1 MSSQLEVLL
10 LGSVRQMID
19 TGDALL
25 GRKAFSPSEILQK
38 KQERFN
44 LPDGRLLLVTAAY
57 RRIGLDLLTAPIS
70 LDILSEEHVP
80 QITSPAYH
88 AVIII
93 LEINSTL
100 SLNSSLSAKCMML
113 RDSLSDSVKRKGVIV
128 VTRGDRFREAQSK
141 GDITVSFI
149 DWIRNCGGIPGIL
162 FQATQERCVLF
173 DNAGSEDVLNKQR
186 HELIHMI
193 DSRVLGE
200 AHYTDMKFKGA
211 ELLTKKL
218 EKDLEKLK
226 QQVQKETTSLEKM
239 EIRNSQK
246 TNKSLKHMNNQIDE
260 LSEELL
266 QGIAEKIGV
275 MRGNVDKNSK
285 QAKQRSERLEEKLK
299 KLEKVSEE
307 ALRDSQELENQVL
320 ELKKQALQEKNDDD
334 RKEETKTNRDHFER
348 IRDSL
353 LWEIMESLASS
364 YPQLHTS
371 GIRKL
376 LFILILFFLLLLPML
391 SSLWP
396 VTSNSLKEITALDVR
411 SDLRSYVDLKLEQV
425 VKRIQENEKHLFGL
439 NKTDPYNISKIRQ
452 EMTEQFTQL
461 KERLLNET
469 ADLTEDIKKNITSRI
484 LVLDMIES
492 LPLFLPLIM
501 VLTLLVLLLTP
512 VQLPVPWAWLLAA
525 LLAALLEALLILL
538 FLLLLVLLGA

>member
-1 MSSQLEVLL
+1 M
-10 LGSVRQMID
+10 
-19 TGDALL
+19 
-25 GRKAFSPSEILQK
+25 SEILQK

-57 RRIGLDLLTAPIS
+57 RRIGLDLLTVPIS
-70 LDILSEEHVP
+70 LDILSEEHVS

-93 LEINSTL
+93 LEINSDL
-100 SLNSSLSAKCMML
+100 SLKSPLSAKRMML
-113 RDSLSDSVKRKGVIV
+113 HDSLSDLVTRKGVIV
-128 VTRGDRFREAQSK
+128 VTRGDRFQEAQNK
-141 GDITVSFI
+141 GEITVSFI
-149 DWIRNCGGIPGIL
+149 DWIRNCRGIPGGL
-162 FQATQERCVLF
+162 FQATQERCILF
-173 DNAGSEDVLNKQR
+173 DNAGSEDVLNTQR

-200 AHYTDMKFKGA
+200 GHYTDMKFKEA
-211 ELLTKKL
+211 ELLPKKL
-218 EKDLEKLK
+218 KKDLEKLK
-226 QQVQKETTSLEKM
+226 QHVQKKTTSFKEI

-246 TNKSLKHMNNQIDE
+246 TNKNLKYMNNQIDE
-260 LSEELL
+260 LREELL

-275 MRGNVDKNSK
+275 ILENVDKNSK
-285 QAKQRSERLEEKLK
+285 QAEQRSERLEEKLN

-307 ALRDSQELENQVL
+307 AARYSQELENQVL
-320 ELKKQALQEKNDDD
+320 ELKKQALQKKNDDD
-334 RKEETKTNRDHFER
+334 RKVETKTNRNHFER

-353 LWEIMESLASS
+353 LLEIMKSLASS

-371 GIRKL
+371 RIRKL
-376 LFILILFFLLLLPML
+376 LFILILFFLLLLPLL

-396 VTSNSLKEITALDVR
+396 VTSNSLKEITALNVR

-439 NKTDPYNISKIRQ
+439 NKTDLNNVSKIRQ

-484 LVLDMIES
+484 LVWDMIES
-492 LPLFLPLIM
+492 LPLSLPLIM

-512 VQLPVPWAWLLAA
+512 VPLPVPWAWLLASI
-525 LLAALLEALLILL
+525 LVALLILQ

>member
-1 MSSQLEVLL
+1 MSSQLQVLL
-10 LGSVRQMID
+10 LGSERQMID
-19 TGDALL
+19 TGNALL
-25 GRKAFSPSEILQK
+25 GREAFSPSEILQK
-38 KQERFN
+38 KQKRFN

-57 RRIGLDLLTAPIS
+57 RLIGLDLLTAPVPLVS
-70 LDILSEEHVP
+70 LSEEHVS

-93 LEINSTL
+93 LGINSDL
-100 SLNSSLSAKCMML
+100 SLKSPLSAKRMML
-113 RDSLSDSVKRKGVIV
+113 HDSLSDLVKRKGVIV
-128 VTRGDRFREAQSK
+128 VTQADRFREAQKK

-149 DWIRNCGGIPGIL
+149 DWIRNCRGIPGGL
-162 FQATQERCVLF
+162 FQATQERCILF
-173 DNAGSEDVLNKQR
+173 DNAGSEDDLNTQR
-186 HELIHMI
+186 DELVHMI

-200 AHYTDMKFKGA
+200 AHYTDMKFKEA
-211 ELLTKKL
+211 ELLPKKL

-226 QQVQKETTSLEKM
+226 QQVQKKATSLEEK

-246 TNKSLKHMNNQIDE
+246 TNTSLKYMNNQIDE
-260 LSEELL
+260 LREELL

-275 MRGNVDKNSK
+275 MLGNVDKNSK
-285 QAKQRSERLEEKLK
+285 KAKQRSGRLEEKLN

-334 RKEETKTNRDHFER
+334 RKEKTKTNRNHFER
-348 IRDSL
+348 IRESL
-353 LWEIMESLASS
+353 LWEIMKSLASS

-376 LFILILFFLLLLPML
+376 LIILILFFLLLLPLL
-391 SSLWP
+391 SSLWS
-396 VTSNSLKEITALDVR
+396 VTSNSRKEITALDVR

-425 VKRIQENEKHLFGL
+425 VKRIQEHEKHLFGL
-439 NKTDPYNISKIRQ
+439 NKTDLNNVSKIRQ

-484 LVLDMIES
+484 LVWDMIES
-492 LPLFLPLIM
+492 LPLSLPLIM

-512 VQLPVPWAWLLAA
+512 VPLPVPWAWLLASI
-525 LLAALLEALLILL
+525 LAALLILQ

>member
-10 LGSVRQMID
+10 LGSERQVID
-19 TGDALL
+19 TGNALL
-25 GRKAFSPSEILQK
+25 GREAFSPSEILQK
-38 KQERFN
+38 QQERFN

-57 RRIGLDLLTAPIS
+57 RRIGLDLLTAPIP
-70 LDILSEEHVP
+70 LTILSEEHVSH
-80 QITSPAYH
+80 ITSPAYH

-93 LEINSTL
+93 LGINSDL
-100 SLNSSLSAKCMML
+100 SLNSSLSAKWMML
-113 RDSLSDSVKRKGVIV
+113 HDSLSDLVKRKGVIV

-149 DWIRNCGGIPGIL
+149 DWIRNYGGISGIL
-162 FQATQERCVLF
+162 QASQERCLLF

-193 DSRVLGE
+193 DSRVLGRG
-200 AHYTDMKFKGA
+200 HYTDMKFKEA

-218 EKDLEKLK
+218 EKDLEELK
-226 QQVQKETTSLEKM
+226 QQVQKKTTSLEKM
-239 EIRNSQK
+239 EIRNSKK
-246 TNKSLKHMNNQIDE
+246 TDRCLKDMNNQIDE
-260 LSEELL
+260 LREKLL
-266 QGIAEKIGV
+266 QGIVEKIGV
-275 MRGNVDKNSK
+275 MQENVDKNSK
-285 QAKQRSERLEEKLK
+285 QTEQISERLEEKIN

-307 ALRDSQELENQVL
+307 AARYSQELENQVL
-320 ELKKQALQEKNDDD
+320 ELKKQALEEKNDDD
-334 RKEETKTNRDHFER
+334 RKEETKANRDHFER

-353 LWEIMESLASS
+353 LWERMKSLASS
-364 YPQLHTS
+364 YPQLLS
-371 GIRKL
+371 SRIRKS
-376 LFILILFFLLLLPML
+376 LFILILLFLLLLPLL

-439 NKTDPYNISKIRQ
+439 NKTDLNNVSKIRQ
-452 EMTEQFTQL
+452 EMTEQFTEL

-492 LPLFLPLIM
+492 LPLSLPLIM

-525 LLAALLEALLILL
+525 LLILQ